1 MAINLLQDIDDQIN
15 KLKAQG
21 YATAGGS
28 DAVNAIGNQDTANVI
43 DELSQLRNKNASQL
57 GNYQTQLDA
66 VPGKYQ
72 GTIDNLDQ
80 QISDNPA
87 KYQPEYDSH
96 AVQEQTDLR
105 RAVENAANYGQLGGG
120 ALPQW
125 QLQASATKQNADNST
140 ESSQK
145 NEMVNLQSQLA
156 DTNRQK
162 QQDID
167 SITNTISSL
176 NDQGETD
183 LQSLLSQG
191 AKSYQADV
199 QKQQSAEAAAAE
211 QEAEAE
217 AKLQEQQYEAEL
229 AAQARIDAAQI
240 AAEAKSGGS
249 SGGSSSSS
257 SGSWNGTYTPD
268 TSTSGTITIGSSGDD
283 VYNIQNNLSAL
294 GYGVSAD
301 GDFGPQTEA
310 AIKQFQADYGLK
322 QTGKYDSDTS
332 DEMTAL
338 FDQINNPM
346 DTAYAESG
354 REAVGRGRAQ

>member
-28 DAVNAIGNQDTANVI
+28 DAVNAIGNQDTANII
-43 DELSQLRNKNASQL
+43 DQLSQLRNKNASQL
-57 GNYQTQLDA
+57 GNYNTQLDA

-87 KYQPEYDSH
+87 KYQPEYDTH

-140 ESSQK
+140 ASSQK

-199 QKQQSAEAAAAE
+199 QKQQSAESAAAE

-249 SGGSSSSS
+249 SGSGSSSSASNQNEEDIADVQTALNRLGYNLSVDGVNGPATKKAVKDYQQSRGLTADGVIGPETLARLEAEMNNANAAYQDPSPDARTATVSPTGWS
-257 SGSWNGTYTPD
+257 SGS
-268 TSTSGTITIGSSGDD
+268 
-283 VYNIQNNLSAL
+283 
-294 GYGVSAD
+294 
-301 GDFGPQTEA
+301 
-310 AIKQFQADYGLK
+310 
-322 QTGKYDSDTS
+322 
-332 DEMTAL
+332 
-338 FDQINNPM
+338 
-346 DTAYAESG
+346 G
-354 REAVGRGRAQ
+354 RIE